1 MRHPTRVRWLLA
13 SSLAVAALSTVSTS
27 AADPKPK
34 RSKSIGDCAS
44 FDQRDR
50 EDEDGVDFTIGSRCE
65 PRLACSIKW
74 SLTCAPGTKK
84 AKKIREGVAFELDN
98 GQSESHTASAAAC
111 GFDGWVI
118 GDITWSCDPVK

>member
-1 MRHPTRVRWLLA
+1 MRHPTRARWLLA
-13 SSLAVAALSTVSTS
+13 AGAVAAFSTVSTS

-34 RSKSIGDCAS
+34 RAKSLGDCAS

-50 EDEDGVDFTIGSRCE
+50 EDEDGVDFTIESRCE
-65 PRLACSIKW
+65 PKLACSIKW

-84 AKKIREGVAFELDN
+84 AKKTREAVAFQLEN

-111 GFDGWVI
+111 GFDGWQI
-118 GDITWSCDPVK
+118 GDIVWSCDPVK